1 LFSGSSSNNIAIGF
15 AAGPSTLTDES
26 NKLYIASGSGTP
38 LIKGDFAAKTVNIS
52 GSLIATSFTGSL
64 LGTASFATQSTSAS
78 FATTASFYGGSVTSA
93 SYAAT
98 ASNIQGGDTNYIPIW
113 NTATSL
119 SSSIIYQSTGNVG
132 IGTTSPSY
140 KLHIESGDVLVGQSV
155 AKVSVGPQGTTGDV
169 HFGASGLAA
178 PSTGSQDYGFYA
190 AHNAYRT
197 STGAWVHSRTSTI
210 PAVRILGSGGV
221 SSGNSGF
228 SFDYSAN
235 SGTGNIAWTN
245 LMQIQTNGNVGIGTT
260 SPGYKL
266 DIAGDIRLNTNATYI
281 YNRTT
286 GGGNVRMLGIN
297 VSNIAYIGPI
307 DSGPIAAIFN
317 ASSTSLF
324 AAFYT
329 SGAERMRITSAGNV
343 GIGTATPTAKL
354 HVVGSTLITG
364 SLTVTGS
371 VIATTG
377 FTGSLQGTASFATS
391 ASYAQTASYVENA
404 QTASF
409 VTGSIF
415 TSANPALSASYA
427 QTASFV
433 QNAQTASFVLNAI
446 SSSFATTASY
456 ANMALSASY
465 APDTTFPYTGSA
477 LITGSL
483 GVTGSINGLFFS
495 RGGGNVSTNISIGRT
510 TNFSSSAT
518 GGDNFAAG
526 NDALCKNTTG
536 EANTAI
542 GFSALNCNTTGANNT
557 AIGLRALLYNTT
569 GVNNTAIGRYALFY
583 NTTGT
588 YNTAIGYRALYSNT
602 TGAYNAAIGSSAL
615 QANTTGASNTAIG
628 PSALSSNTTGYFNT
642 AIGNSALR
650 ANTTGTNNTAIGYNA
665 LRYNTSGSNNIAF
678 GQNAGKFLSGSSSNN
693 IAIGFGSGPSTLTEE
708 SNKLYIASGSGTP
721 LIKGDFAAKTVN
733 ISGSLI
739 ATSFTGSLLGT
750 ASFATQSTSASF
762 ATTASFYGGSVTSA
776 SYAATASNIQGVIQ
790 IIFQFGIQQL
800 LYQVV

>member
-1 LFSGSSSNNIAIGF
+1 MPNWNKVVVSGSNASLNSLTVSNGITGSLLGTASYANMALSASYAPDTTFPYTGSALITGSLGVTGSISTSGSNGTINGLFVSLGGGNVSTNISIGATTNFSSSATGTNNFAAGNAALSQNTTGNNNTAIGSSALCKNTTGLHNTAIGNSALFSNKTGNQNTAIGDFALGNNTTGCSNTAIGRALSYNTTGINNTAIGCRALRFNTTGANNFAAGSGSLQANTTGTHNTAIGNRALFSNTTGCNNIAFGQNAGCLFSGSSSNNIAIGF
-15 AAGPSTLTDES
+15 AAGPSTLTQES

-456 ANMALSASY
+456 A
-465 APDTTFPYTGSA
+465 T
-477 LITGSL
+477 
-483 GVTGSINGLFFS
+483 NGIKCFICT
-495 RGGGNVSTNISIGRT
+495 RYNISLHWFCFNYWIFR
-510 TNFSSSAT
+510 
-518 GGDNFAAG
+518 
-526 NDALCKNTTG
+526 
-536 EANTAI
+536 
-542 GFSALNCNTTGANNT
+542 CN
-557 AIGLRALLYNTT
+557 R
-569 GVNNTAIGRYALFY
+569 
-583 NTTGT
+583 
-588 YNTAIGYRALYSNT
+588 
-602 TGAYNAAIGSSAL
+602 
-615 QANTTGASNTAIG
+615 
-628 PSALSSNTTGYFNT
+628 FN
-642 AIGNSALR
+642 
-650 ANTTGTNNTAIGYNA
+650 
-665 LRYNTSGSNNIAF
+665 
-678 GQNAGKFLSGSSSNN
+678 
-693 IAIGFGSGPSTLTEE
+693 
-708 SNKLYIASGSGTP
+708 
-721 LIKGDFAAKTVN
+721 
-733 ISGSLI
+733 
-739 ATSFTGSLLGT
+739 
-750 ASFATQSTSASF
+750 
-762 ATTASFYGGSVTSA
+762 
-776 SYAATASNIQGVIQ
+776 
-790 IIFQFGIQQL
+790 
-800 LYQVV
+800 